1 MGPTLREL
9 RKQSG
14 KSCAEVAETLGVTR
28 NAVTNYEQGIRRI
41 SLEQVLLLAR
51 LYDSTAEEIIQAQFS
66 SQRAR

>member
-1 MGPTLREL
+1 MQTLREL
-9 RKQSG
+9 RKQAG
-14 KSCAEVAETLGVTR
+14 KSCAEVAQALGVTR

-51 LYDSTAEEIIQAQFS
+51 LYDSTAEEIIQAQLN